1 MHTVLPL
8 QGSGVHAPLLIVEL
22 YACLLL
28 SAPAQVFELTKGQHF
43 SLETAEQL
51 MTQLEQEQQQL
62 QGATAS
68 NSSSS
73 SNHDSSKPP
82 AEASSEGEEEAVEA
96 PEQLLQLLAVS
107 EGLPELASAEDAA
120 AHAAQAAAAAAAA
133 RQRAYD
139 QVIGQFGVL
148 LKSVANAAACG
159 PGVWGLLGRLYG
171 LQGQLL
177 GSQEAWLKQVR
188 RWA

>member
-1 MHTVLPL
+1 VLRCERI
-8 QGSGVHAPLLIVEL
+8 VLLCC
-22 YACLLL
+22 A
-28 SAPAQVFELTKGQHF
+28 AQVFELTKGQHL

-51 MTQLEQEQQQL
+51 LTQLEQENQLL
-62 QGATAS
+62 QGNTCSTAPTPAADA
-68 NSSSS
+68 NSSANGASL
-73 SNHDSSKPP
+73 
-82 AEASSEGEEEAVEA
+82 EAEEEAMEA

-107 EGLPELASAEDAA
+107 DGLPDISNAEEAA
-120 AHAAQAAAAAAAA
+120 THAAQATASAAAA

-139 QVIGQFGVL
+139 QVLAAFAGL

-177 GSQEAWLKQVR
+177 SSQEAALKQVSGS
-188 RWA
+188 